1 MFWPQWFTAKR
12 AFGNLYTLLRGQNSN
27 RLEGGGIFP
36 QLSRATFQETFHS
49 PSSDFT
55 RFKCDFTKLHTRV
68 PVNSLVAAE
77 RSTEQL
83 VAPKDS
89 GRRRPRKAKS
99 ICSTKSCHSTSP
111 RKSYYPQCVMSHECL
126 LNVVM
131 QHEPVESFLNHAHK
145 HWNHQE
151 EKRRDDIRRQTST
164 IRINETMIILWLVMS
179 VSSSSQ
185 SCFHFFNKN
194 NS

>member
-1 MFWPQWFTAKR
+1 MFWPQWGLHCQKEHLETCI
-12 AFGNLYTLLRGQNSN
+12 LYWEVKTLTDLR
-27 RLEGGGIFP
+27 GGGIFP

-55 RFKCDFTKLHTRV
+55 RFKCDFTKLHTQV

-77 RSTEQL
+77 RSTAQL

-131 QHEPVESFLNHAHK
+131 QHEPVEFPQPCS
-145 HWNHQE
+145 
-151 EKRRDDIRRQTST
+151 
-164 IRINETMIILWLVMS
+164 
-179 VSSSSQ
+179 
-185 SCFHFFNKN
+185 
-194 NS
+194 